1 LSRETGMQSLVV
13 GLGSSC
19 GVRTAA
25 VWSALRLAVPD
36 LTGIT
41 AFATID
47 RRRDEPGLLAVIRE
61 HGAPLHC
68 YPADELDAVE
78 VPCPSDSVRDHVGT
92 RSVAEA
98 AALLAARD
106 LGGGSLIVPKQRGE
120 HVTVAVAALAPR
132 PETLWISS
140 ACTACGAC
148 LRTCPEHALRAA
160 PQRPTVIEIR
170 CTCCGECVEICPTDA
185 ITLRDE
191 RRAWDFGAGT
201 ARRGSCLPASF
212 SVQVDDVP
220 VDRRN

>member
-1 LSRETGMQSLVV
+1 MGVVV
-13 GLGSSC
+13 GLGSSR
-19 GVRTAA
+19 GVRAAA

-36 LTGIT
+36 LTAIT

-68 YPADELDAVE
+68 YPADELDAVD

-106 LGGGSLIVPKQRGE
+106 LGGGSLIVPKQRGDD
-120 HVTVAVAALAPR
+120 VTVAVAVLHP
-132 PETLWISS
+132 LWISS

-148 LRTCPEHALRAA
+148 LRTCPEHALRPA
-160 PQRPTVIEIR
+160 PQRPTVIALR
-170 CTCCGECVEICPTDA
+170 CTSCAECIEICPTDA
-185 ITLRDE
+185 ITLRDLSPPHPQSGC
-191 RRAWDFGAGT
+191 RLLFLG
-201 ARRGSCLPASF
+201 P
-212 SVQVDDVP
+212 Q
-220 VDRRN
+220 

>member
-1 LSRETGMQSLVV
+1 LSRETGMQRLVV
-13 GLGSSC
+13 GLGSSG

-36 LTGIT
+36 LTAIT

-47 RRRDEPGLLAVIRE
+47 RRRNEPGLLAVIRE

-68 YPADELDAVE
+68 YPADELDAVD

-98 AALLAARD
+98 AALLTARD

-120 HVTVAVAALAPR
+120 HVTVAVAALQP
-132 PETLWISS
+132 LWISS

-148 LRTCPEHALRAA
+148 LRTCPERALRAA
-160 PQRPTVIEIR
+160 PQRPTVIAIR
-170 CTCCGECVEICPTDA
+170 CTSCGECVEICPTDA

-191 RRAWDFGAGT
+191 RRA
-201 ARRGSCLPASF
+201 
-212 SVQVDDVP
+212 
-220 VDRRN
+220 